1 MTGGVSG
8 TPSGAWCFGEPH
20 VAAAG
25 PVERASIRLP
35 RTERGPGRGSGVG
48 WEWISNYKSKEI
60 HGNNYRKMDLKEN
73 KPFPPSHGTSRREEL
88 GH

>member
-8 TPSGAWCFGEPH
+8 TLLGAWCFGGPH
-20 VAAAG
+20 VAAPC
-25 PVERASIRLP
+25 PVERASICLP
-35 RTERGPGRGSGVG
+35 RTELGPGRGSGVG

-73 KPFPPSHGTSRREEL
+73 KPFLLSHGTSRREEL